1 MIINNKFETPYN
13 KFPPAESLPILSRPL
28 VNSKL
33 TEEFWKITK
42 NIFEKT
48 LKEDF
53 GKDNQKLKNN
63 NNKNLKSN
71 EITNSTNNN
80 INNINK
86 DNNIKDV
93 KDNNSNNYNLN
104 VDNEK
109 KIYIEKYKLLKRK
122 NDNLNNI
129 ILQQEEEN
137 KLIVKRI
144 EELETILNNKNFNII

>member
-53 GKDNQKLKNN
+53 AKDNQKLKN

-71 EITNSTNNN
+71 EITNANNN

-93 KDNNSNNYNLN
+93 KENNSNSNNLN
-104 VDNEK
+104 VENEK